1 MDSEES
7 LRLSLYEL
15 SAYVKQCIVEGY
27 KKDYAENKDNICGD
41 EPAGRLPSDRWV
53 KELESHEENKQIE
66 K

>member
-1 MDSEES
+1 M
-7 LRLSLYEL
+7 
-15 SAYVKQCIVEGY
+15 EGY